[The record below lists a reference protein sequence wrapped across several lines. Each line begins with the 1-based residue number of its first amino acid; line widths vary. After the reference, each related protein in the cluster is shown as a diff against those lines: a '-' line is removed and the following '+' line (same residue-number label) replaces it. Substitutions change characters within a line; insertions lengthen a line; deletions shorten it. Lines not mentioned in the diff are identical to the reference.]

1 MSGNTDKPKFSAS
14 WDEPCLTRTEDD
26 GSKTEWYERDLSGP
40 TMQIM
45 ADLLSYIDQSSKL
58 MPQFESAQSVV
69 QHMASLNKN
78 QELLFEKLVANNQGK
93 KIVEGAGTMQ
103 VVSKIITQASKI
115 VDLRN
120 RRSR

>member
-45 ADLLSYIDQSSKL
+45 ADLLSCIDQSSKL
-58 MPQFESAQSVV
+58 MPQFESAQSTV

-78 QELLFEKLVANNQGK
+78 QELLFEKLVANSQGK

-103 VVSKIITQASKI
+103 VVSKINGGK
-115 VDLRN
+115 N
-120 RRSR
+120 EPK

>member
-1 MSGNTDKPKFSAS
+1 
-14 WDEPCLTRTEDD
+14 
-26 GSKTEWYERDLSGP
+26 
-40 TMQIM
+40 MQIM

-58 MPQFESAQSVV
+58 MSQFENAQVIV

-103 VVSKIITQASKI
+103 VVSKINGGK
-115 VDLRN
+115 N
-120 RRSR
+120 EPK

>member
-1 MSGNTDKPKFSAS
+1 
-14 WDEPCLTRTEDD
+14 
-26 GSKTEWYERDLSGP
+26 
-40 TMQIM
+40 MQIM

-78 QELLFEKLVANNQGK
+78 QELLFEKLVANNPGK

-103 VVSKIITQASKI
+103 VVSKINGGKNESK
-115 VDLRN
+115 
-120 RRSR
+120 